1 MNKENLI
8 EVLFNNWYCDMKI
21 TKKGE
26 AAFFKLSENAD
37 DRIEVAKAVMDIAIS
52 ESERAFFAGF
62 KTALALTKDT
72 K

>member
-26 AAFFKLSENAD
+26 AAFFKLSENA
-37 DRIEVAKAVMDIAIS
+37 
-52 ESERAFFAGF
+52 
-62 KTALALTKDT
+62 LL
-72 K
+72 